1 MGEGLKN
8 IICSPSDA
16 LSKLKIKLMGLI
28 SLKKIQCD
36 LPFNIPSSI
45 PSLPSINPSQAVI
58 DFLKDILAVIRG
70 LNYDEMKAQLIAWL
84 VNAVRPLEKDL
95 NINLKRWLKKCYA
108 CKTTTTIPHW
118 LFKTDPS
125 TYTLD
130 GNNQPIPGT
139 GSLGKG
145 INIPLNKID
154 HTCIFNVNP
163 SSSVGKLVYDGDI
176 DNDMNT
182 FLWQV
187 IQDND
192 QAPNAP
198 RLWKDPVT
206 GQPIA
211 WFSYKEDDSTA
222 FITQTNTGGPQD
234 ADPIPMVFTMYI
246 DDSYYHQNKNTINFI
261 NDYLNAQTPLFDA
274 DVLIP
279 NTIELIFGTITNEI
293 QLPEECVTNI
303 VELETAIEDYINIGI
318 DNPDIE
324 TDDSFYTFAPEQ
336 MVQIKNKVKNK
347 QLGSL
352 QFQKCCQKKRSK
364 VAFNNLSK
372 FNADIKQATQL
383 NERIN
388 VYSGAINNITEE
400 MSLYVPAHERD
411 FAINEFFS
419 EFITGLQVALTKL
432 VLMPKLLMLFQTMNF
447 LVTGKIVND
456 ASIKDILKQFECLI
470 REILRDLI
478 RKLIYEFLLPLI
490 IKALRQLIQCAITA
504 KLKEK
509 NAFNKLSRTSLLPGF
524 VSDKLEDVNK
534 AMGNV
539 SKDGVD
545 KAKGFANK
553 VQNKLN
559 NIDLQGK
566 GNRGKLC

>member
-8 IICSPSDA
+8 IICKPSDA
-16 LSKLKIKLMGLI
+16 LSNLKIKLMELI
-28 SLKKIQCD
+28 SLKKIQCN
-36 LPFNIPSSI
+36 LPFSLPSSI

-84 VNAVRPLEKDL
+84 VEKVGPLEKDL

-108 CKTTTTIPHW
+108 CKTTTTIPPW
-118 LFKTDPS
+118 IFKTDRDS
-125 TYTLD
+125 IITDSNGNITYAGD
-130 GNNQPIPGT
+130 P
-139 GSLGKG
+139 GKG

-154 HTCIFNVNP
+154 LTCIFSVNP
-163 SSSVGKLVYDGDI
+163 SSSAGKLIYDGNIND
-176 DNDMNT
+176 DMNT

-187 IQDND
+187 IQDNNNP
-192 QAPNAP
+192 PNAP
-198 RLWKDPVT
+198 RLWSDPIT

-211 WFSYKEDDSTA
+211 WFSYKEDETTA
-222 FITQTNTGGPQD
+222 FITQTTTGGPQD

-246 DDSYYHQNKNTINFI
+246 DDSYHEKNIINFI
-261 NDYLNAQTPLFDA
+261 NDYLNSQTPLFDA

-279 NTIELIFGTITNEI
+279 NTIDLIFGTITNEI
-293 QLPEECVTNI
+293 DLPEECVTNI

-318 DNPDIE
+318 ENPDIE

-364 VAFNNLSK
+364 VGFKNLSK

-388 VYSGAINNITEE
+388 VYKGAIDNMVEE
-400 MSLYVPAHERD
+400 MSSFVPAHEKD

-419 EFITGLQVALTKL
+419 ELITGLQVALTKL
-432 VLMPKLLMLFQTMNF
+432 VLMPKLLMLFQTMHF
-447 LVTGKIVND
+447 LVNGKLVTD
-456 ASIKDILKQFECLI
+456 VSIKDILKQFECLI

-490 IKALRQLIQCAITA
+490 IKALRKLIECAIVA

-509 NAFNKLSRTSLLPGF
+509 NVYDKLSRASLLPGF

-534 AMGNV
+534 AMGKV

-559 NIDLQGK
+559 NIDLQSK

>member
-1 MGEGLKN
+1 M
-8 IICSPSDA
+8 
-16 LSKLKIKLMGLI
+16 KL
-28 SLKKIQCD
+28 
-36 LPFNIPSSI
+36 
-45 PSLPSINPSQAVI
+45 
-58 DFLKDILAVIRG
+58 
-70 LNYDEMKAQLIAWL
+70 
-84 VNAVRPLEKDL
+84 
-95 NINLKRWLKKCYA
+95 
-108 CKTTTTIPHW
+108 
-118 LFKTDPS
+118 
-125 TYTLD
+125 
-130 GNNQPIPGT
+130 
-139 GSLGKG
+139 
-145 INIPLNKID
+145 
-154 HTCIFNVNP
+154 
-163 SSSVGKLVYDGDI
+163 
-176 DNDMNT
+176 
-182 FLWQV
+182 
-187 IQDND
+187 
-192 QAPNAP
+192 
-198 RLWKDPVT
+198 
-206 GQPIA
+206 
-211 WFSYKEDDSTA
+211 
-222 FITQTNTGGPQD
+222 
-234 ADPIPMVFTMYI
+234 
-246 DDSYYHQNKNTINFI
+246 
-261 NDYLNAQTPLFDA
+261 
-274 DVLIP
+274 
-279 NTIELIFGTITNEI
+279 
-293 QLPEECVTNI
+293 
-303 VELETAIEDYINIGI
+303 
-318 DNPDIE
+318 
-324 TDDSFYTFAPEQ
+324 
-336 MVQIKNKVKNK
+336 
-347 QLGSL
+347 
-352 QFQKCCQKKRSK
+352 QKCCQKKRSK

-419 EFITGLQVALTKL
+419 EFITGLQVALAKL

-509 NAFNKLSRTSLLPGF
+509 NAFSKLSKASLLPGF

>member
-8 IICSPSDA
+8 IICKPSDA
-16 LSKLKIKLMGLI
+16 LSSLKIKLMELI
-28 SLKKIQCD
+28 SLKKIQCN
-36 LPFNIPSSI
+36 LPFSLPTSI
-45 PSLPSINPSQAVI
+45 PSIPSINPSQAVI

-108 CKTTTTIPHW
+108 CKTTTVIPHW
-118 LFKTDPS
+118 IFKTDP
-125 TYTLD
+125 TTIQYD
-130 GNNQPIPGT
+130 VNNQPIPNSGT
-139 GSLGKG
+139 AGQG

-154 HTCIFNVNP
+154 LTCMFSVNP
-163 SSSVGKLVYDGDI
+163 SSAAGKLVYDGDI

-187 IQDND
+187 IQDNGD
-192 QAPNAP
+192 PPNAP
-198 RLWKDPVT
+198 RLWKDPIT

-211 WFSYKEDDSTA
+211 WFSYKEDAANA
-222 FITQTNTGGPQD
+222 FITQTTTGAAQD
-234 ADPIPMVFTMYI
+234 TDPIPMVFTMYI
-246 DDSYYHQNKNTINFI
+246 DDSYHDKNIINFI
-261 NDYLNAQTPLFDA
+261 NDYLNSQTPLFDA

-318 DNPDIE
+318 ENPDIE

-364 VAFNNLSK
+364 IAFNNLSK

-388 VYSGAINNITEE
+388 VYKGAINDITEE
-400 MSLYVPAHERD
+400 MSAFVPLNERD

-432 VLMPKLLMLFQTMNF
+432 VLMPKLLMLFQTMHF
-447 LVTGKIVND
+447 LVNGKIVND
-456 ASIKDILKQFECLI
+456 VSIKDILKQFECLI

-490 IKALRQLIQCAITA
+490 IKALRKLIECAIVA

-509 NAFNKLSRTSLLPGF
+509 NAYDKLSRASLLPGF
-524 VSDKLEDVNK
+524 ISDKLEDVNK

-545 KAKGFANK
+545 KAKGFSNK

-559 NIDLQGK
+559 NIDLQSK

>member
-8 IICSPSDA
+8 IICKPSDA
-16 LSKLKIKLMGLI
+16 LSKLKIKLMELI

-36 LPFNIPSSI
+36 LPFTIPSSI

-70 LNYDEMKAQLIAWL
+70 LNYDEMKTQLIAWL

-118 LFKTDPS
+118 IFKTDPI
-125 TYTLD
+125 TFDTD
-130 GNNQPIPGT
+130 GNGQPIPGT
-139 GSLGKG
+139 GSQGKG

-154 HTCIFNVNP
+154 LTCIFSVNP

-187 IQDND
+187 IQDN
-192 QAPNAP
+192 NTIGVAP

-206 GQPIA
+206 QQPIA
-211 WFSYKEDDSTA
+211 WFSYKEDEGDA
-222 FITQTNTGGPQD
+222 YLTQTTTGAAQD
-234 ADPIPMVFTMYI
+234 ADPTPMVFTMYI
-246 DDSYYHQNKNTINFI
+246 DDSYHEKNIINFI

-318 DNPDIE
+318 ENPDIE

-383 NERIN
+383 NERID
-388 VYSGAINNITEE
+388 VYKGAINNITEE
-400 MSLYVPAHERD
+400 MSQYVPAHERD
-411 FAINEFFS
+411 FAINEFFA

-432 VLMPKLLMLFQTMNF
+432 ILMPKLLMLFQTMNF

-456 ASIKDILKQFECLI
+456 VSIKDILKQFECLI
-470 REILRDLI
+470 REILRELI

-490 IKALRQLIQCAITA
+490 IKALRKLIECAIAA

-509 NAFNKLSRTSLLPGF
+509 NAFDKLSRASLLPGF
-524 VSDKLEDVNK
+524 ISDKLEDVNK

-559 NIDLQGK
+559 NIDLQSK